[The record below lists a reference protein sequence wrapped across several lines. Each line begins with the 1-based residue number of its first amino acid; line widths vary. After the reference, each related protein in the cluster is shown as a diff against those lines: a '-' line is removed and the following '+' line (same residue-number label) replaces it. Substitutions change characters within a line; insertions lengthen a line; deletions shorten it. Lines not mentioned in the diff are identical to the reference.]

1 MNIQYEQQQQK
12 KRKRKEKNFKLGLYV
27 CMCVCVCVPF
37 WFHDI
42 RTNDDVILNKKVI
55 NNRIVYN
62 GMNMNNEWIHF
73 DINFFKYQN
82 PVLTITIPLFFFY
95 SYLLSLRLTLTNWFW
110 QSFLGERNSKKEH
123 SLFDSHW
130 IFIFQTILHLLCLF
144 MILGYSRYKIY
155 RMKKTIDLLFSQW

>member
-82 PVLTITIPLFFFY
+82 PVLTITIPLFFFIPTYFRYDWLWQIGFDNLFCVKEIQKKNIHY
-95 SYLLSLRLTLTNWFW
+95 SILIEF
-110 QSFLGERNSKKEH
+110 SFSKRFFICCAC
-123 SLFDSHW
+123 SLF
-130 IFIFQTILHLLCLF
+130 
-144 MILGYSRYKIY
+144 
-155 RMKKTIDLLFSQW
+155 